1 MEINTKKDGYYIIK
15 DGNITY
21 GEIKKHND
29 VNLAIEILNN
39 FRIVMQNEKEK
50 DDVRYRNTYCKDI
63 IFTWKSF

>member
-29 VNLAIEILNN
+29 VNLAIEI
-39 FRIVMQNEKEK
+39 
-50 DDVRYRNTYCKDI
+50 
-63 IFTWKSF
+63 WKSF